1 MRKEEL
7 ENLAPTKD
15 NKGHEK
21 QKETANNLSLINFI
35 TEPERKMKR
44 EAAEKR
50 GLLRA
55 ITGIFVFDCFA
66 FYSLSNFSWLFK
78 A

>member
-21 QKETANNLSLINFI
+21 QKETANNLSLINYR
-35 TEPERKMKR
+35 TRTKN
-44 EAAEKR
+44 EKR
-50 GLLRA
+50 GSR
-55 ITGIFVFDCFA
+55 
-66 FYSLSNFSWLFK
+66 K
-78 A
+78 ARVT